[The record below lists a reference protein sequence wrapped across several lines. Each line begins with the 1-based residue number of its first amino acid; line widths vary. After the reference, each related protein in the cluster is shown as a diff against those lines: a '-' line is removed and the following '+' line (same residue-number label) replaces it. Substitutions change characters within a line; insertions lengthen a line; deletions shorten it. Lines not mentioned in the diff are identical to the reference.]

1 MPHGT
6 GIFARYKAFVSG
18 ETSHLS
24 LPLTIPG
31 VLAAAAKATPDRIAI
46 ENEDGSR
53 LTFAELLNAC
63 RRAAA
68 AFVAY
73 GIKPGDRIAVWA
85 PNSAPWIMA
94 TIGVQ
99 MVGGILVP
107 LNTRL
112 KGREAAYILNRSGSR
127 MLFTVRDFLKTNYPA
142 LLEGENLPKLE
153 RTVILDQSGAPGE
166 GWAAF
171 VAEGE
176 AVSYATVDTLAAKV
190 EGDDVADILF
200 TSGTTGKPKGALSTH
215 AQTVITSRSWVKAV
229 GLHPDDKYLI
239 VNPFFHSFGYKSGWL
254 ACLIAGCTILPHSV
268 FDADGVIGRI
278 AKTGV
283 TVLTGAP
290 TLYQS
295 MLVSP
300 AHETADLSSLRLAV
314 TGAATVPRQLIERM
328 ASELHF
334 KTVLTGYG
342 LTETSGTV
350 SICDAADTI
359 ERVSQTS
366 GRPIPGL
373 ELRSVDTDGND
384 VPAGMPGEILV
395 RGFNV
400 VKGYLDDP
408 KATAEAISADGW
420 FRTGDIGIIDA
431 EGYIRITDRAK
442 DMFIVGGFNCYP
454 AEIEEALLENP
465 AIAQVAVVGVPD
477 ERMGEVA
484 KAYVILRPGAS
495 LTEKELIGWARN
507 IMANYKVP
515 RYAEFVDTLPT
526 TASGKV
532 QRFQLR
538 A

>member
-1 MPHGT
+1 M
-6 GIFARYKAFVSG
+6 
-18 ETSHLS
+18 S
-24 LPLTIPG
+24 LPLTIPA
-31 VLAAAAKATPDRIAI
+31 VLAAAAKATPDRVAI

-53 LTFAELLNAC
+53 LTFSELLNAC

-73 GIKPGDRIAVWA
+73 GIKPGDKIAIWA

-99 MVGGILVP
+99 MAGGILVP

-112 KGREAAYILNRSGSR
+112 KGREAAYILNRSGAR
-127 MLFTVRDFLKTNYPA
+127 ILFTVRDFLKTDYPS
-142 LLEGENLPKLE
+142 LLADEDLPKLE
-153 RTVILDQSGAPGE
+153 RTVILDRSGKPGE
-166 GWAAF
+166 SWAAF
-171 VAEGE
+171 VATGE
-176 AVSYATVDTLAAKV
+176 EVSYATVDDLAAKV
-190 EGDDVADILF
+190 GGDDVADILF

-229 GLHPDDKYLI
+229 GLGPDDAYLI

-254 ACLIAGCTILPHSV
+254 ACLIAGARILPQAV
-268 FDADGVIGRI
+268 FDAEAVLGRI
-278 AKTGV
+278 EKNKV

-300 AHETADLSSLRLAV
+300 SCKATDLSSLRLAV

-328 ASELHF
+328 SSELHF
-334 KTVLTGYG
+334 KIVLTGYG

-350 SICDAADTI
+350 SICDASDTI

-373 ELRSVDTDGND
+373 ELRSVDVDGND
-384 VPAGMPGEILV
+384 VPPGEPGEILV

-408 KATAEAISADGW
+408 KATADAITPDGW

-465 AIAQVAVVGVPD
+465 AISQAAVVGVPD

-495 LTEKELIGWARN
+495 LTEKELVGWARD

-515 RYAEFVDTLPT
+515 RYVEFVDALPT

-532 QRFQLR
+532 QRFELR
-538 A
+538 S